1 MNRTFNP
8 ISPMQRSLF
17 ATVAVLATVITFGS
31 IAGLVEY
38 CSGESGLADAQPVV
52 VAQR

>member
-8 ISPMQRSLF
+8 ISPLQRSVFAIAAVF
-17 ATVAVLATVITFGS
+17 ATVLTFGS
-31 IAGLVEY
+31 IAGLVEHY
-38 CSGESGLADAQPVV
+38 SGGLSLAAAQPAV